1 MDPPGCLPSL
11 RWAAAR
17 GPGAEL
23 SGLVS
28 PHRCL
33 RAAVEAAL
41 FNGPVWRRGKLIYSH
56 FWKSWTLMHLVCLH
70 LKGSVR
76 RAGHGVRFFLRREVR
91 LRLRLQASCRSAS
104 VSSSLQMNSRNA
116 CLLWRGPLTSSQF
129 PAAILAP
136 PMCSMHLHRSTQLQG
151 SCLV

>member
-28 PHRCL
+28 LHRCL
-33 RAAVEAAL
+33 GAAVEAAL
-41 FNGPVWRRGKLIYSH
+41 FNGPVWRKGKLICSH

-76 RAGHGVRFFLRREVR
+76 RAAHGVRFPPRRGQASTCLR
-91 LRLRLQASCRSAS
+91 ASCRSAS

-116 CLLWRGPLTSSQF
+116 CLLWRGPLTSSRF

-136 PMCSMHLHRSTQLQG
+136 PMCSMHLHRSAQLREAA
-151 SCLV
+151 